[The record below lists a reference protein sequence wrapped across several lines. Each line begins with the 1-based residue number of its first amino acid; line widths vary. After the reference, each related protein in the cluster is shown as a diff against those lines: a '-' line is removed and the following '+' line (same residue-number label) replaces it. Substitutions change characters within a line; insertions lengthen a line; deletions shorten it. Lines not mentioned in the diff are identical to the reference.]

1 MLNLLN
7 YVHFIKGV
15 IVAKVSGLFEILSGF
30 GKKISQH
37 GRRITQIGARGSLSK
52 LSEGRRDSKTT
63 VDWSGD
69 GNGSSFPKMNF
80 HRTDTMYW
88 KESRRSDA
96 SFKNDVVPGRAVYHI
111 PRVGD
116 DSTNVSLKYL
126 QTQLMGLRTEIQK
139 DLQRQLDEKFEEKYF
154 DDAKEE
160 LELDA
165 IRKEVNNQT
174 QRVVQQLVEENKA
187 SFREIRR
194 EMKRINRKN

>member
-1 MLNLLN
+1 MFNLLN
-7 YVHFIKGV
+7 YAHFIKGV
-15 IVAKVSGLFEILSGF
+15 IVAKVSGLFEILSEF

-37 GRRITQIGARGSLSK
+37 GRRIAQIGTKRSLSK
-52 LSEGRRDSKTT
+52 SSESRRDSKSIA
-63 VDWSGD
+63 DWSGD
-69 GNGSSFPKMNF
+69 GNGSSVPKMIF
-80 HRTDTMYW
+80 HRTNTMYW
-88 KESRRSDA
+88 KELRRSDA

-111 PRVGD
+111 PRGGD
-116 DSTNVSLKYL
+116 ESTNVSLKYL
-126 QTQLMGLRTEIQK
+126 RNQLMRLRQEINK

-160 LELDA
+160 LELDK
-165 IRKEVNNQT
+165 IRKEMNNQS